1 MSDLAPDE
9 QAQVPDQAPVGDESV
24 GAAPSGDTTPQEPAP
39 APPTDEEKVT
49 DLVTRLHLEPTEHV
63 LATIW
68 EWASHHFGLSRPAP
82 ASTDA

>member
-1 MSDLAPDE
+1 MAMSDFT
-9 QAQVPDQAPVGDESV
+9 
-24 GAAPSGDTTPQEPAP
+24 DTTTDVPPAPAPEPAP
-39 APPTDEEKVT
+39 EPEPVAAPPTDEEKVT

-82 ASTDA
+82 PSADA